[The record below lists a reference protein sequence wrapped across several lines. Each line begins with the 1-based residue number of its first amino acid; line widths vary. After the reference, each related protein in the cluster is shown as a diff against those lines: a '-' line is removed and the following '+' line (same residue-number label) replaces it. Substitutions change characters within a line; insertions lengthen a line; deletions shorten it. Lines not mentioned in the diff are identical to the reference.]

1 MKSHVVCVEG
11 DVDDYRDLIA
21 AVSAAGERVG
31 WLEMR
36 APERFDSSLE
46 EAVEAGALRG
56 VAVGADWSLA
66 VKAMRGRWVLGDL
79 LREHFKGCRLVLVSA
94 HPEAD
99 ADLEGL
105 TRLRRRGEE
114 WELLAGSGDP
124 QRRPRRRR
132 SVSTASLVRSLRR
145 AVLV

>member
-1 MKSHVVCVEG
+1 MRSHVVRVEG
-11 DVDDYRDLIA
+11 GVDGYRDLIA
-21 AVSAAGERVG
+21 AVAATGERVG

-46 EAVEAGALRG
+46 EAVEAGALRV
-56 VAVGADWSLA
+56 VAVGAGRSLA

-79 LREHFKGCRLVLVSA
+79 LREHFKGCRLVLVSV
-94 HPEAD
+94 HGEAD
-99 ADLEGL
+99 ADLEDL
-105 TRLRRRGEE
+105 IRLRRRGEE
-114 WELLAGSGDP
+114 WELVAGSGDQ